1 MSLTRSSKQYLGV
14 RATAPPNL
22 QIAAR
27 APTSADKS
35 YVKGNLWL
43 DTAALSTYMWPG
55 SGNWIALGTGA
66 VGGITTLTG
75 GSGGPIAPVAG
86 NISVLGTAAQITS
99 TGTAGTITLSTP
111 AIFTA
116 PGSIAST
123 TTIAS
128 GTTMTAGTGLAVTT
142 GGILVSGGDIVN
154 SHAGVGTDVT
164 MEVTNTNNANAA
176 SRAGVEIAT
185 GGASSGDPY
194 LRFEIS
200 GVGAS
205 TMTMGLDN
213 SASDLFVIS
222 NSSAIGTSN
231 ALSLTQAGALT
242 ATTTLTASSG
252 AITAT
257 NGNFVGTA
265 AGTGILL
272 NSPAASGVA
281 ASPVVVNG
289 RSGQATF
296 TSVNINFNTDLTLTI
311 TNSAITGASTQVLL
325 SMSGSNNDAV
335 LMIKSVTPSAG
346 SLAIVVRNYS
356 GGTAS
361 TADIVITFL
370 VLN

>member
-1 MSLTRSSKQYLGV
+1 
-14 RATAPPNL
+14 
-22 QIAAR
+22 
-27 APTSADKS
+27 
-35 YVKGNLWL
+35 
-43 DTAALSTYMWPG
+43 
-55 SGNWIALGTGA
+55 
-66 VGGITTLTG
+66 
-75 GSGGPIAPVAG
+75 
-86 NISVLGTAAQITS
+86 
-99 TGTAGTITLSTP
+99 
-111 AIFTA
+111 
-116 PGSIAST
+116 
-123 TTIAS
+123 
-128 GTTMTAGTGLAVTT
+128 
-142 GGILVSGGDIVN
+142 
-154 SHAGVGTDVT
+154 